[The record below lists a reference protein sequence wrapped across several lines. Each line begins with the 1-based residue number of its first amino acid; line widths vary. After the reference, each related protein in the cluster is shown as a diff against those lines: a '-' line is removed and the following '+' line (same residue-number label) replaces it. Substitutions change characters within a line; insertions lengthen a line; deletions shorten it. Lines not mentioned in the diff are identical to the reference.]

1 MDITTSYSTRDEA
14 IERGIIAAIEAAVPD
29 VARADDYDVD
39 AIAREVLSTDERGR
53 WQIDVEPD
61 EFWRSVEAHATYRV
75 EVAGETVDTGDVAAI
90 ARLISREIPD
100 ADAPVF
106 AEELG
111 ALPGSLETEWA
122 VRVGEARLFI
132 GPDGQ
137 YADGVAWAIYRN
149 TADQDASE
157 AYECGGWAVS
167 DRDIAR
173 SEIAVII
180 DTLTR
185 LGRR

>member
-111 ALPGSLETEWA
+111 ALPGSLKRSGRCGSVRPGCSSGQTGSMPMVWHGRSTETLRIRMPVRPMNA
-122 VRVGEARLFI
+122 VAGRSA
-132 GPDGQ
+132 
-137 YADGVAWAIYRN
+137 
-149 TADQDASE
+149 TATSRA
-157 AYECGGWAVS
+157 
-167 DRDIAR
+167 AR
-173 SEIAVII
+173 SP
-180 DTLTR
+180 
-185 LGRR
+185 